1 MMAKSKVVRLKP
13 KAKTKV
19 KSKVVRLKP
28 KAKTKKVVKKKTVP
42 KIEKENNYLY
52 KFSFQGD
59 EKDNVK
65 MFVNCFKSFNEA
77 TIFIDNLVATAID
90 NYTLIKT
97 VYYNQTV
104 NDKYSDDET
113 IDDITESFEPIFNE
127 ENFNKVKNIEELR
140 SFLLK
145 TKKRTNTAHLLRYR
159 NLISLDQDY
168 NKKINA
174 FIQILNDSNFYIVS
188 NKEKIKEIAV
198 NDILFK
204 KLLNNNEIKEEN
216 FLKNKEAFHLILN
229 TFGEVKRAKKSTSSN
244 ELNFINKSIML
255 RNGNQ
260 RIIIEESRKKLILE
274 NKLNKFSYNF
284 IAFKTNKKLKKKA
297 LQIFEMLNDKSK
309 IALISTLRN

>member
-1 MMAKSKVVRLKP
+1 MA
-13 KAKTKV
+13 

>member
-1 MMAKSKVVRLKP
+1 MMA
-13 KAKTKV
+13 